1 MALNL
6 SRNRGTYDGAAFF
19 RDETKIAEKKIPLNS
34 LVSWEGQPF
43 EPYTDE
49 AMESLAASIAE
60 NGLLSPIIVT
70 ADGDKY
76 RIIAGHNRARACE
89 RLGWTEIDAIVKDT
103 DEDHAQL
110 MMLDTNLCQRHN
122 LSVVELIKAYK
133 MQFDVLNRIMGKKKG
148 LKTLM
153 AEQYGVTRKTIERY
167 LKCANLEESLLTLL
181 NDGRFN
187 ILTAVHLADLSAG
200 NQSVLADWLNDNP
213 KAVIDEKAAMQ
224 LISRNGFGFDE
235 DDISE
240 IISGKAA
247 KSKSQPHEPHND
259 SEITEDEP
267 PEKPAESN
275 SDESKTQP
283 AEVIN
288 NPPTS
293 VETSPVT
300 SEVDYDDLPDISV
313 SFDRETI
320 RRTLGKV
327 GEDMVREYLNYC
339 LQQDDVFSRWLE
351 IFNQQS

>member
-1 MALNL
+1 MGLNL

-34 LVSWEGQPF
+34 LVSWAGQPF

-49 AMESLAASIAE
+49 ALESLAASIAE

-89 RLGWTEIDAIVKDT
+89 KLGWTEIDAIVKDT

-110 MMLDTNLCQRHN
+110 MMLDTNLCQRHS

-167 LKCANLEESLLTLL
+167 IKCANLEECLLTLL
-181 NDGRFN
+181 NNGRFN

-213 KAVIDEKAAMQ
+213 KAVIDEKAAML

-247 KSKSQPHEPHND
+247 KPKSQPSELHND
-259 SEITEDEP
+259 SEITEDET

-288 NPPTS
+288 NLSTS

-339 LQQDDVFSRWLE
+339 LQQEDVFSKWLE
-351 IFNQQS
+351 IFSHS